1 MSGRNDYRLGSIW
14 LVQFDP
20 SVGTEIRKTRPA
32 VVVSGE
38 MFNRQRSKVTVLPFT
53 SVKVDKSI
61 VAQVSPAL
69 VTVKASEANGL
80 TLDSLVVCVDLA
92 TFDKSRFVKCL
103 GQLETNYLRAAQSI
117 LQRYLQLSVNR

>member
-14 LVQFDP
+14 LVHFDP

-38 MFNRQRSKVTVLPFT
+38 MFNRQRSKVTVLPLT
-53 SVKVDKSI
+53 SVKLDKSI
-61 VAQVSPAL
+61 ANQVSPAL

-80 TLDSLVVCVDLA
+80 TLDSLIVCVDPA

-103 GQLETNYLRAAQSI
+103 GRLETNYLQAAQSI
-117 LQRYLQLSVNR
+117 LQRYLQLI